1 MRDSQRHQRAPKFSE
16 QYSEFLHAISKSHTW
31 FEEPDDGAGVD
42 EIDEEN
48 EQTDSGETDD
58 YSDTTLESLV
68 EDGQDVSNVSFQ
80 WFHPGDVSVAP
91 RDTSQ
96 QFLTVAAYQQ
106 LAKQSMEAATPVG
119 HQHEKVAEHKESW
132 RKMISGASG
141 YFVRMVLERCA
152 KEGGGLQDRANVLAL
167 CELAEHIVENTKLQS
182 GDAWC
187 LVFA

>member
-1 MRDSQRHQRAPKFSE
+1 MGLCATALWTRLSSQCQMRAKCCVFLASAGDAVSGSPVGEVRAEPMRDSQRHQRAPKFSE

-31 FEEPDDGAGVD
+31 FEEPDGGAGVD

-91 RDTSQ
+91 RDNSQ

-119 HQHEKVAEHKESW
+119 HQHEKVA
-132 RKMISGASG
+132 
-141 YFVRMVLERCA
+141 
-152 KEGGGLQDRANVLAL
+152 
-167 CELAEHIVENTKLQS
+167 
-182 GDAWC
+182 
-187 LVFA
+187 